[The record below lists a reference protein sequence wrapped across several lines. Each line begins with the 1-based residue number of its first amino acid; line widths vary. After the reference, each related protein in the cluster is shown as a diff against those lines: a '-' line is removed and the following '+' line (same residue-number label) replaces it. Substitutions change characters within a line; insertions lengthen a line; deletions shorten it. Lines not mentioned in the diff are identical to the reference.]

1 MYVILHFSKTKAHDA
16 SISSGSQSV
25 KPPKDPY
32 SEFCENLSVFSGQFG
47 IFLLP
52 VCKAVFK
59 LSVYMVLVVLL
70 LLFYIKAFLFLLT
83 LKIKCSRKIL
93 ILLPEYYYQWDFF
106 FFLIFFFSCTYSFSL
121 MALAD
126 LNSFS
131 LEFCLS
137 ESAMFSYIS
146 HF

>member
-1 MYVILHFSKTKAHDA
+1 MYVILHFSKIKAHDA
-16 SISSGSQSV
+16 SISSDLHCV
-25 KPPKDPY
+25 KPPKDSY

-70 LLFYIKAFLFLLT
+70 LLFYIKAFLVLLT

-93 ILLPEYYYQWDFF
+93 NTITGGTYFF
-106 FFLIFFFSCTYSFSL
+106 ILIFFLSCTYLFPL